1 MLFAL
6 YLESLSLM
14 LVKIFVAL
22 FFKISSLPICKYR
35 DDEHSVLEDL
45 LIGPKCW
52 RRIIPLIITG
62 ILHDFLLAW
71 SYFKKVLKNN
81 VDFFPIV
88 CKPGVLLCAIW
99 EKLPINTPNSFLF
112 PRNSILIVIAKSS
125 YRSCS
130 YSNSPLY
137 LLYPC
142 SFETGCQRANF
153 PLCRS
158 LTIWRIFLL
167 ARTQCDRKASIMT

>member
-22 FFKISSLPICKYR
+22 FLKISSLPICKYR

-45 LIGPKCW
+45 LIDPKCW
-52 RRIIPLIITG
+52 RRIMPLIITG
-62 ILHDFLLAW
+62 ILHDFLLAR

-125 YRSCS
+125 ITVVLIQIAPYICS
-130 YSNSPLY
+130 IPVPLR
-137 LLYPC
+137 LGTREPTFHSAAHWQSGEPFC
-142 SFETGCQRANF
+142 
-153 PLCRS
+153 
-158 LTIWRIFLL
+158 
-167 ARTQCDRKASIMT
+167 